1 MIVLIVDGYNMI
13 CDWPVLKE
21 LKEKSLEEARA
32 KLVELM
38 AEYQAYMGYRIIV
51 VFDAYNVHGPE
62 SRETFKKNSTGLH
75 ERK

>member
-13 CDWPVLKE
+13 GDWPVLKE

-51 VFDAYNVHGPE
+51 VFDAYNVHVP
-62 SRETFKKNSTGLH
+62 
-75 ERK
+75 